1 MGDVYYEVH
10 GKIAGFD
17 GLVEKDGADYLEDA
31 NDIYDGM
38 SATGEYSEVKIYQVV
53 KTYTE
58 VER

>member
-1 MGDVYYEVH
+1 MFKVYYEVH
-10 GKIAGFD
+10 GKID
-17 GLVEKDGADYLEDA
+17 GIDSVDVDGADRLDDA

-38 SATGEYSEVKIYQVV
+38 DATGEYSEVKIYQVV